1 MQRIPR
7 DQAMEYELDH
17 RAPPKL
23 RVQQGESFV
32 IETEDAGSGLIRSP
46 DIAPRLDDLPT
57 RKFDPP
63 KGNPIGGPVH
73 VQGAERG
80 DLLEVTIEQ
89 ITVDEQGFTNF
100 RPGFGP
106 LGDSYRW
113 QSLRGPYVHIIKH
126 LPGPSGTTRDGKG
139 VLNDKVSWDLKPMI
153 GTIGVAPDREVET
166 SSVGQGPWGGNIDVR
181 DMKEGT
187 KCYLNCYH

>member
-57 RKFDPP
+57 RKFDPRLREIP
-63 KGNPIGGPVH
+63 LGGPYTSRV
-73 VQGAERG
+73 
-80 DLLEVTIEQ
+80 
-89 ITVDEQGFTNF
+89 
-100 RPGFGP
+100 
-106 LGDSYRW
+106 
-113 QSLRGPYVHIIKH
+113 LR
-126 LPGPSGTTRDGKG
+126 
-139 VLNDKVSWDLKPMI
+139 
-153 GTIGVAPDREVET
+153 
-166 SSVGQGPWGGNIDVR
+166 
-181 DMKEGT
+181 EGT
-187 KCYLNCYH
+187 FWRSPSNRS